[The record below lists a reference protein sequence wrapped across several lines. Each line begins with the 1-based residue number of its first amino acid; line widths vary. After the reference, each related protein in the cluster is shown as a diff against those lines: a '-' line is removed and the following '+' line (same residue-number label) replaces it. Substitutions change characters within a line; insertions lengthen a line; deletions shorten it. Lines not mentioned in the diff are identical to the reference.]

1 MRTVRLHA
9 ARDIRFR
16 EEPDPTPAPGQALVR
31 VTAAG
36 ICGSDIHWY
45 REGGIGDARV
55 GRPMV
60 LGHEGAG
67 VIASGPR
74 AGQRVAIDPAIP
86 CGRCER
92 CQAGDPNLCLDLR
105 FSGHTDTDGMFREL
119 IAWPGDLLFPVPDKL
134 TDAAVAVL
142 EPLGIALFSMD
153 LGHPGPGATVGV
165 FGCGPIG
172 LLLVQLARLAGAS
185 RILATDVRAHRLEAA
200 ARMGAT
206 GCFPAVG
213 PAADEI
219 LEATA
224 GRGVDVAFE
233 VAGENPAVES
243 AIAAARYGGRV
254 VLVGIPEEDR
264 TSFQASVAR
273 RKGLTIK
280 LVRRMKHVYPRAI
293 DLAQGGRLD
302 LDSLVT
308 HRFPLDRAGEAFE
321 VAERREGLKVI
332 FEPQA
337 EGPG

>member
-1 MRTVRLHA
+1 
-9 ARDIRFR
+9 
-16 EEPDPTPAPGQALVR
+16 

-55 GRPMV
+55 DRPLV
-60 LGHEGAG
+60 LGHEAGG
-67 VIASGPR
+67 VIESGPR
-74 AGQRVAIDPAIP
+74 KGQRVAIDPAIP
-86 CGRCER
+86 CRRCER
-92 CQAGDPNLCLDLR
+92 CEAGDPNLCTDLR
-105 FSGHTDTDGMFREL
+105 FSGHSITDGTFREL
-119 IAWPGDLLFPVPDKL
+119 IAWPEDLLFPVPDAL
-134 TDAAVAVL
+134 TDADAALL

-185 RILATDVRAHRLEAA
+185 RILATDVRAHRLDAA

-206 GCFPAVG
+206 DCFPAAG
-213 PAADEI
+213 AAGAATRPEAGQI
-219 LEATA
+219 LDATA

-233 VAGENPAVES
+233 VAGENPAVEA

-254 VLVGIPEEDR
+254 VLVGIPEDDR

-293 DLAQGGRLD
+293 DLAERGRVD
-302 LDSLVT
+302 LESLVT
-308 HRFPLDRAGEAFE
+308 HRFPLDRAAEAFE
-321 VAERREGLKVI
+321 VAERREGLKVV
-332 FEPQA
+332 FEPA
-337 EGPG
+337 G